1 MTFSI
6 MEPREANFCRW
17 EKSEPSSS
25 DEVEDEDEELELL
38 EDSFS
43 SRRSADCAIEEAGA
57 DAY

>member
-1 MTFSI
+1 